1 MGNGV
6 LNDHSLNLFR
16 VSQSHAETDGPPVV
30 LHEECVAIQMQLFRK
45 VLRDFSGRIEGI
57 RELLG
62 IWPEG
67 MTETGIVGRDVDI
80 FRSG

>member
-30 LHEECVAIQMQLFRK
+30 LHEECVAIQMQLLRK
-45 VLRDFSGRIEGI
+45 VLHDFSERIEGI
-57 RELLG
+57 GLALVSLLA
-62 IWPEG
+62 PAR
-67 MTETGIVGRDVDI
+67 IVMDI
-80 FRSG
+80 FPGD